1 VASGVMG
8 RIARAPMQWLAYGVG
23 GLALAVSAAFGGFTP
38 VKQAEP
44 VLKVGEVNA
53 GTPWN
58 VKITSVRLVGSLEP
72 QARLEDKT
80 DHWLAVIAEVEIT
93 DVESRSDIRDII
105 LLNGVQ
111 GILHDEFNGDGPEF
125 SRDLLITSDG
135 SRVTTLHPGL
145 TEKVAFLWEQK
156 GDVVPTQVEVQ
167 IMGKTHRKS
176 TLTDMM
182 EWLDLAPRAV
192 LTVPVEDKR
201 NG

>member
-1 VASGVMG
+1 MG
-8 RIARAPMQWLAYGVG
+8 RVARAPMQWFLYVVG
-23 GLALAVSAAFGGFTP
+23 GLALVVSAAFGGFAP

-72 QARLEDKT
+72 QVRLKDPA

-105 LLNGVQ
+105 LVKDVP
-111 GILHDEFNGDGPEF
+111 GILHDEFNGDGDEF
-125 SRDLLITSDG
+125 AREVVVTSDG
-135 SRVTTLHPGL
+135 TRVTTLHPGL
-145 TEKVAFLWEQK
+145 TEKVAFLWEVK
-156 GDVVPTQVEVQ
+156 PDTVPTQVEVQ

-176 TLTDMM
+176 SLTDLM

-192 LTVPVEDKR
+192 LTAPVEDKR